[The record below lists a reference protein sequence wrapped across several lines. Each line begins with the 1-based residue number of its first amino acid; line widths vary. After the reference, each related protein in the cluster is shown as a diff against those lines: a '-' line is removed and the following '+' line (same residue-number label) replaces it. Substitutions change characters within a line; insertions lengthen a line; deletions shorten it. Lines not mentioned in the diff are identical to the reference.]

1 MAQNLLLYS
10 FGYVSA
16 INLAML
22 FPLQT
27 DASTTG
33 ISDIDEVV
41 ENETNGGKIS
51 STGDDQEN
59 LELSLPSHS
68 GLVTDSIFISLL
80 LKNIIDLPGGFLVGE
95 KYCSFSFFQATLLS
109 ASQILQG
116 IKS

>member
-1 MAQNLLLYS
+1 MKMAQNLLLYS

-22 FPLQT
+22 FPLQM
-27 DASTTG
+27 DASITG

-59 LELSLPSHS
+59 LELSLPSHP

-80 LKNIIDLPGGFLVGE
+80 LTE
-95 KYCSFSFFQATLLS
+95 TL
-109 ASQILQG
+109 ILGLQ
-116 IKS
+116 K

>member
-1 MAQNLLLYS
+1 MHPRKDNFRKYSKKMAQNLLLYS
-10 FGYVSA
+10 FGFVSA

-22 FPLQT
+22 FPLQM
-27 DASTTG
+27 DASITG

-68 GLVTDSIFISLL
+68 GLVTDSINLL
-80 LKNIIDLPGGFLVGE
+80 LTETLILGLE
-95 KYCSFSFFQATLLS
+95 K
-109 ASQILQG
+109 
-116 IKS
+116 

>member
-1 MAQNLLLYS
+1 MQKQDFQPKHITSSNAMHPRKDNSKKMAQNLLLYS

-80 LKNIIDLPGGFLVGE
+80 LIWVCKNKNFL
-95 KYCSFSFFQATLLS
+95 Q
-109 ASQILQG
+109 
-116 IKS
+116 